1 MQAAMP
7 NGTIQ
12 RFLFTPLPAA
22 ATTASTTTTTV
33 STSTSGKHCS
43 VRQEKIFCLGC
54 MGVLWSWRWSLI
66 TVNLLEVYYKLRNLF
81 NFCLEL
87 YSSSKRF
94 KLVGL
99 TDMSFEINGVLVFMV
114 GSGRGAEASSTGPA
128 SAAAGAAAGP
138 AASAAPSAEP
148 ERPASAAGPARAPA

>member
-1 MQAAMP
+1 M
-7 NGTIQ
+7 
-12 RFLFTPLPAA
+12 
-22 ATTASTTTTTV
+22 
-33 STSTSGKHCS
+33 
-43 VRQEKIFCLGC
+43 
-54 MGVLWSWRWSLI
+54 
-66 TVNLLEVYYKLRNLF
+66 YYKLRNLF
-81 NFCLEL
+81 NSCIEL

-99 TDMSFEINGVLVFMV
+99 TETSFEIKLVLVFTI
-114 GSGRGAEASSTGPA
+114 GSGRGAEASSTGPV